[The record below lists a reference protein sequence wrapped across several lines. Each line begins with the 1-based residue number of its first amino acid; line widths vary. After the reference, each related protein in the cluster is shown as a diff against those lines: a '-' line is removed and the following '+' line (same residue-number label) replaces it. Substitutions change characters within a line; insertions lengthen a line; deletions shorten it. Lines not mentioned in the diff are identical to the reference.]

1 MNIKFRSKNKIPYG
15 ELYIGDIFNHN
26 GNIYMLTA
34 QREEDTK
41 DDWKS
46 VNLANGEM
54 EIFGKKV
61 MVNRYENAE
70 LILD

>member
-15 ELYIGDIFNHN
+15 ELYIGDVFNYN

-41 DDWKS
+41 DDWKA